1 MDALKRIGNII
12 PKRLWNKEIKKPCLK
27 FNLRLSLIGLK
38 SSLPSGYGYVHF
50 FFFLLKNGCS
60 FFIRRITGKEEKS
73 YIRTEF
79 LGNFLQFSTS
89 ALMPIFVYGLGGDRF
104 CLLNEKP
111 NKRLMGMEKSE

>member
-1 MDALKRIGNII
+1 MFI
-12 PKRLWNKEIKKPCLK
+12 
-27 FNLRLSLIGLK
+27 
-38 SSLPSGYGYVHF
+38 

-60 FFIRRITGKEEKS
+60 FFIGRITGKEEKS

-89 ALMPIFVYGLGGDRF
+89 APMPIFVYGLGGDRF
-104 CLLNEKP
+104 CLLNEIP